1 MRVAAGL
8 VILLVCT
15 LWGCRRSILLK
26 RRCALISGLR
36 LLVEHYSIEIACTA
50 PTLDELA
57 RLGHGEFG
65 ELLRCCAEEEP
76 DIRQAWNCAVTRL
89 AELPHCGSE
98 EAELMSELGR
108 ELGTCPAE
116 SQLSLLK
123 LYAARLDML
132 YQQAEKISEQKGRL
146 YRSGGVLAGLGAAVM
161 LL

>member
-1 MRVAAGL
+1 M

-57 RLGHGEFG
+57 RLGQGEFG
-65 ELLRCCAEEEP
+65 ELLRGCAEEEP
-76 DIRQAWNCAVTRL
+76 DIRQAWNSAVTRL

>member
-8 VILLVCT
+8 VILLMCT
-15 LWGCRRSILLK
+15 LWGCRRSMLLK

-36 LLVEHYSIEIACTA
+36 LLVEHYSIEISCTA

-57 RLGHGEFG
+57 RLGQGEFG
-65 ELLRCCAEEEP
+65 EILRRSAEENS
-76 DIRQAWNCAVTRL
+76 DIRGAWSSAVVKL
-89 AELPHCGSE
+89 SELPYCGRE

-108 ELGTCPAE
+108 ELGTCPAD

-132 YQQAEKISEQKGRL
+132 YQQSEKLSEQKGRL
-146 YRSGGVLAGLGAAVM
+146 YRSGGVLAGLGAAV
-161 LL
+161 LLL

>member
-1 MRVAAGL
+1 M

-57 RLGHGEFG
+57 RLGQGEFG
-65 ELLRCCAEEEP
+65 ELLRCYAEEEP
-76 DIRQAWNCAVTRL
+76 DIRQAWSCAVTRL

-132 YQQAEKISEQKGRL
+132 YQQAEKILEQKGRL

>member
-1 MRVAAGL
+1 M

-57 RLGHGEFG
+57 RLGQGEFG
-65 ELLRCCAEEEP
+65 ELLRCCAEDEP
-76 DIRQAWNCAVTRL
+76 DIRQAWSCAVTRL

>member
-26 RRCALISGLR
+26 RRCALISRLR

-57 RLGHGEFG
+57 RLGQGEFG